1 MVSAKHTRL
10 LLQTRL
16 HFSLSYLSYL
26 MPSFSAVVHLF
37 FSPVR
42 REKEPNTTTTTTKR
56 RDYFTQSCRHFV
68 SSSSKGKRYTLISS
82 LISLFVVCYH
92 RRKETSRLS
101 LCGRSETDLGLR
113 EEGSTLYVRACEDRH
128 THTLAHTCRVCPPP
142 PLTDGV
148 DLAMSPSVP
157 ASTKKYSSR
166 SKI

>member
-16 HFSLSYLSYL
+16 HFSLSYL

-82 LISLFVVCYH
+82 LISLFVVCVIIGG
-92 RRKETSRLS
+92 RRRLA
-101 LCGRSETDLGLR
+101 CRCVDVAKPTWDIGRR
-113 EEGSTLYVRACEDRH
+113 VVQCMFVRVKIDTRTHSH
-128 THTLAHTCRVCPPP
+128 TPAVCAHLLP
-142 PLTDGV
+142 
-148 DLAMSPSVP
+148 
-157 ASTKKYSSR
+157 
-166 SKI
+166 